1 LLRSSFYIAGAFV
14 KVRHSNL
21 VNKFGGSLQDGS
33 LVKSREQNKM
43 HHISSNA
50 SIECAVASSP
60 EDRAHVY
67 RLRYECYRRSG
78 AIDVRP
84 DGEFSDRFDEL
95 PNSFSILA
103 RAAESVLATVR
114 VTVTRPDYGWDDS
127 PVKHVYGDEPQL
139 ESIARESFVEAS
151 RLCFGQ
157 QARRDAFVRL
167 LGYMAAL
174 AEFYDVSWLIAC
186 PRVEHA
192 KVYQRMFGFRPL
204 AEPRQYYGVNF
215 KTQLLGVKREEISA
229 YVRDARPMVQAW
241 SDALALLS
249 SSNML
254 PLLGSAF
261 A

>member
-1 LLRSSFYIAGAFV
+1 MKPILSSEPVECLVARSA
-14 KVRHSNL
+14 
-21 VNKFGGSLQDGS
+21 
-33 LVKSREQNKM
+33 
-43 HHISSNA
+43 
-50 SIECAVASSP
+50 
-60 EDRAHVY
+60 EDRAAVY

-84 DGEFSDRFDEL
+84 DGEFHDHFDQL

-103 RAAESVLATVR
+103 RTGVSVLATVR
-114 VTVTRPDYGWDDS
+114 VTVSRPDRGWNDS
-127 PVKHVYGDEPQL
+127 PVNHVYGDEAPFQ
-139 ESIARESFVEAS
+139 EIARESFVEAS

-204 AEPRQYYGVNF
+204 ADPRQYYGVNF
-215 KTQLLGVKREEISA
+215 KTQLLGVKRGEISA
-229 YVRDARPMVQAW
+229 YVRDERPMMRAW
-241 SDALALLS
+241 SDALSRLS
-249 SSNML
+249 RSTLM
-254 PLLGSAF
+254 PEPRTEF
-261 A
+261 C